1 MSITIDEARQQA
13 TALLEAAKASPV
25 RQYRYPL
32 ARQAKEWERAVTELT
47 GSEDEAVIELAHAVV
62 PGMRVPTANGWC
74 IVLRCLTRDGQCSVH
89 VEDPQDPRGV
99 YLNMAGPTSPL
110 VVKR

>member
-1 MSITIDEARQQA
+1 MSITAAEAQA
-13 TALLEAAKASPV
+13 QADALAVAADNSPV
-25 RQYRYPL
+25 RQYAYPL
-32 ARQAKEWERAVTELT
+32 RRQAKEWSRAATELA
-47 GSEDEAVIELAHAVV
+47 GSEDEAVIELASSVV